1 MSMITMRTWVKQAD
15 AWKAIRLEMRWV
27 PGLPQIVFLGGR
39 DPALRDVA
47 LRVKSA
53 IRSLGFRF
61 PRGLK
66 LLVDISPRA
75 ERISMCGLDLPVAL
89 GVLWL
94 TEQVKGAEALGA
106 EPWVW
111 GDLSL
116 GGEVKMPEVRDQSA
130 TELARQLVSEMGLLE
145 DLGEADAEAKAVE
158 ASRRAKIWPSFI
170 LPEPMAT
177 DLQGLLSMGY
187 EHEVAPGDS
196 ASSRFRCFGPARLS
210 ELADLTELL
219 QKTQRLHD
227 AHRSSSAV
235 SSRQRSRELGHGDP
249 QAQCSEAWAGLSLNR
264 RAARFVIASALG
276 RFHTLVLGPHSMG
289 LASLLRLVH
298 DLRSFAEFAE
308 SSAELRA
315 ERGTSAEGDEQ
326 SWPKLPLEAPTS
338 PLTIAG
344 LLGGGSS
351 PRAGALARVRGGCL
365 LLEEWERWN
374 ENVRLSLMA
383 PMAQGSWEISRS
395 TQRRR
400 WKFESQI
407 LASGSLCACGQSDLS
422 LSSACR
428 CPSRL
433 RSLRE
438 QTWRSPVM
446 DHFVM
451 LGLPSGLQLQ
461 PTDVVA
467 SSPSSGRH
475 HDCLYSLAEL
485 RSLCVAGLQFRRKR
499 IESEMG
505 EGAEAKAMW
514 RAKAE
519 QQAQALILSQGRRA
533 WAQERVARALAD
545 LDQCEE
551 VGEEHRLEARLWTV
565 LSFAELGRRELP
577 SPWATLARTD
587 LTSDGE
593 APTL

>member
-1 MSMITMRTWVKQAD
+1 MIAMRTWVKQGD

-27 PGLPQIVFLGGR
+27 PGLPQIVFLGAR

-75 ERISMCGLDLPVAL
+75 ERISLCGLDLPVAL
-89 GVLWL
+89 GALWL
-94 TEQVKGAEALGA
+94 TDQMKGTEALST

-116 GGEVKMPEVRDQSA
+116 GGEVKMPEIRDQSFA
-130 TELARQLVSEMGLLE
+130 ELAQQLLM
-145 DLGEADAEAKAVE
+145 DIE
-158 ASRRAKIWPSFI
+158 ASRHPEIPPSFI
-170 LPEPMAT
+170 LPEAIAADFHRISSLGS
-177 DLQGLLSMGY
+177 DLEAPQGDRADLRISCF
-187 EHEVAPGDS
+187 APE
-196 ASSRFRCFGPARLS
+196 RLS
-210 ELADLTELL
+210 DLANLDQLL
-219 QKTQRLHD
+219 QKTQRFQNAD
-227 AHRSSSAV
+227 FTSSAV
-235 SSRQRSRELGHGDP
+235 RSKPESRNLGQHKGRF
-249 QAQCSEAWAGLSLNR
+249 QAKCTEAWAGLNLNR
-264 RAARFVIASALG
+264 RAARFVITSAIG
-276 RFHTLVLGPHSMG
+276 RFHTMVLGPHSMG
-289 LASLLRLVH
+289 LASLLRVVH
-298 DLRSFAEFAE
+298 ELRSFAELGA
-308 SSAELRA
+308 SVGR
-315 ERGTSAEGDEQ
+315 DEP

-338 PLTIAG
+338 PLTVAG
-344 LLGGGSS
+344 LLGGGSA
-351 PRAGALARVRGGCL
+351 PKAGALARVRGGCL

-374 ENVRLSLMA
+374 EDVRLSLVA
-383 PMAQGSWEISRS
+383 PMSRGSWEVCRM

-400 WKFESQI
+400 WNFEAQI

-433 RSLRE
+433 RALRE

-451 LGLPSGLQLQ
+451 LGLPSGLQLK

-467 SSPSSGRH
+467 SSSSTGGH

-485 RSLCVAGLQFRRKR
+485 RSLCLAGLEFRRSR
-499 IESEMG
+499 MESEMG
-505 EGAEAKAMW
+505 VGAQSRVMT
-514 RAKAE
+514 RLSLE
-519 QQAQALILSQGRRA
+519 QQAQTLILSQGRRA

-545 LDQCEE
+545 LDQREE
-551 VGEEHRLEARLWTV
+551 VGEEHRQEARLWTV

-577 SPWATLARTD
+577 SPWATPARSD

>member
-1 MSMITMRTWVKQAD
+1 MITMRTWVKQDD

-94 TEQVKGAEALGA
+94 TEQVKRTEVLGA

-116 GGEVKMPEVRDQSA
+116 GGEVKMPEVRDQSSA
-130 TELARQLVSEMGLLE
+130 ELARELFVDSGVG
-145 DLGEADAEAKAVE
+145 DVE
-158 ASRRAKIWPSFI
+158 ASGRAESLPSFI
-170 LPEPMAT
+170 LPEALALET
-177 DLQGLLSMGY
+177 AQREFAAARLRCF
-187 EHEVAPGDS
+187 APG
-196 ASSRFRCFGPARLS
+196 RLS
-210 ELADLTELL
+210 ELVNLNELQ
-219 QKTQRLHD
+219 QKTQQLQAA
-227 AHRSSSAV
+227 AHGLSTLSAK
-235 SSRQRSRELGHGDP
+235 SESRELGQHKANF
-249 QAQCSEAWAGLSLNR
+249 QAKSIEAWAGLSLNR

-276 RFHTLVLGPHSMG
+276 RFHTLVLGPPSMG

-308 SSAELRA
+308 SGAKLSTGWGVTGE
-315 ERGTSAEGDEQ
+315 SDEP
-326 SWPKLPLEAPTS
+326 SWAQLPLEAPTS
-338 PLTIAG
+338 PLTVAG

-365 LLEEWERWN
+365 LLEDWERWN
-374 ENVRLSLMA
+374 ENVRLCLMA
-383 PMAQGSWEISRS
+383 PMSQGSWEISRAA
-395 TQRRR
+395 QRRR
-400 WKFESQI
+400 WKFDAQI

-433 RSLRE
+433 RALRE

-467 SSPSSGRH
+467 SSPSIGRH

-485 RSLCVAGLQFRRKR
+485 RSLCVAGLQFRRR
-499 IESEMG
+499 RFESELG
-505 EGAEAKAMW
+505 EGVQSRKIARVKV
-514 RAKAE
+514 E

-545 LDQCEE
+545 LDQRDE
-551 VGEEHRLEARLWTV
+551 VGEEHRQEARLWTV